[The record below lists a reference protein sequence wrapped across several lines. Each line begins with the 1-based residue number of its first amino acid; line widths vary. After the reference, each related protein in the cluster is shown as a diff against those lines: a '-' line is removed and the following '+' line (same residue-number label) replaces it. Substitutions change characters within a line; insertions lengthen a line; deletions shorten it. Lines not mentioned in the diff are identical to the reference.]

1 MTHTHKRVV
10 LGFFSLYLLSVCVST
25 LTLYNTQLIDQ
36 YIIQYVIMIN
46 KIFRV
51 FS

>member
-25 LTLYNTQLIDQ
+25 LALYNTQLIDQ